1 MKLKFKNEHI
11 YYVLESVWNSIELD
25 YKFKTQINQLV
36 VANSDNGFVQEVD
49 ITKDLLVFLYEK
61 ASQQQEGVAAAINKA
76 IKAELLPQ
84 LLELSN
90 NDNDNPN
97 EAYAAII
104 SIQTLDAAD
113 LEARSAI
120 IEKGKSKI
128 LN

>member
-11 YYVLESVWNSIELD
+11 YYALEPVWNDSLFD

-36 VANSDNGFVQEVD
+36 VANSDNDFVQGID

-104 SIQTLDAAD
+104 SIQALDAAD
-113 LEARSAI
+113 IEARSAI
-120 IEKGKSKI
+120 IEKGKNKI